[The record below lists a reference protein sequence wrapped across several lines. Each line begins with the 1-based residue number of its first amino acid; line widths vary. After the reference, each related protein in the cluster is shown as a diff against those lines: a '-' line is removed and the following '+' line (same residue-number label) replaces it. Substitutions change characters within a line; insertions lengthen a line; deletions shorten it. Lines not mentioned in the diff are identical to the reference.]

1 MTNKNSLEELLN
13 LLKENVGE
21 VYNQDSIEN
30 FESYMEELIN
40 SGTKNIASRIS
51 LLFAYWS
58 NIEYLFGDKVEASWE
73 NMPEI
78 ILLKEYKFS
87 ITNELALLCPEVISR
102 EVGNQY
108 RVETQD
114 QFNLM
119 IQILKKVDILSREER
134 RSDMDAAILLLEMIA
149 AHLFKISPN

>member
-1 MTNKNSLEELLN
+1 MKNTNSLDELIS
-13 LLKENVGE
+13 LLRENVGKA
-21 VYNQDSIEN
+21 YNQDSMES
-30 FESYMEELIN
+30 FEAHIQELII
-40 SGTKNIASRIS
+40 SDTKKIANRIS

-58 NIEYLFGDKVEASWE
+58 NIEYLFGANTEASWE
-73 NMPEI
+73 NSPEI

-102 EVGNQY
+102 DIGRQY

-119 IQILKKVDILSREER
+119 IQILEKVDILTREEK
-134 RSDMDAAILLLEMIA
+134 RSDSEAAIFLLEMIA
-149 AHLFKISPN
+149 SHVFQIARN